1 MLAMPLFFAL
11 MSLVVDGGNIL
22 VHKRNI
28 QVAADAAALAMSQSI
43 NLATSPATCPASCV
57 DEGRA
62 YAKKNGIDVDA
73 TSPSW
78 HKCDDSADPAH
89 PTDTNCWAF
98 PYVNKNDLTHPH
110 YDQAEVRL
118 RAHVTTFIAG
128 VVGIYSAN
136 VSARAVGGANPV
148 YGYSTTPG
156 TTIQGTTV
164 ITTIPG
170 GTHTTTDPD
179 TISGG
184 SGIAFAMSR
193 VCNAISYSGAG
204 SGTWDQAIANGQP
217 GSASVLGAFATNGG
231 VDFSGNAPKKMT
243 WLGFDQTRCGP
254 GSPASPPSGTSQCQ
268 ARAWNTPPGSGTDSN
283 NLCVQ
288 TLVNLNQNNTLPI
301 NWPLPPPPQP
311 TPKSGAW
318 VPANDYF
325 GKCIDLGSASISF
338 TTTGH
343 PPGIY
348 CISGATTTLTL
359 SNVGDLTTGDGYT
372 FFALGGATISVSG
385 NTNKLKFYC
394 RRRAALVPGQRRGPR
409 LTRAQV

>member
-156 TTIQGTTV
+156 TT
-164 ITTIPG
+164 
-170 GTHTTTDPD
+170 
-179 TISGG
+179 
-184 SGIAFAMSR
+184 MCSR
-193 VCNAISYSGAG
+193 
-204 SGTWDQAIANGQP
+204 P
-217 GSASVLGAFATNGG
+217 E
-231 VDFSGNAPKKMT
+231 
-243 WLGFDQTRCGP
+243 
-254 GSPASPPSGTSQCQ
+254 
-268 ARAWNTPPGSGTDSN
+268 
-283 NLCVQ
+283 
-288 TLVNLNQNNTLPI
+288 
-301 NWPLPPPPQP
+301 
-311 TPKSGAW
+311 
-318 VPANDYF
+318 
-325 GKCIDLGSASISF
+325 
-338 TTTGH
+338 
-343 PPGIY
+343 
-348 CISGATTTLTL
+348 
-359 SNVGDLTTGDGYT
+359 
-372 FFALGGATISVSG
+372 
-385 NTNKLKFYC
+385 
-394 RRRAALVPGQRRGPR
+394 
-409 LTRAQV
+409 